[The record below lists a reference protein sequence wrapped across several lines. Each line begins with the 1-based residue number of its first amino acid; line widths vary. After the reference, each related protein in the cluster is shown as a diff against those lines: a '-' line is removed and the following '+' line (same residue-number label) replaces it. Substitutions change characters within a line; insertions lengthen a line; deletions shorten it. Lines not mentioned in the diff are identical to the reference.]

1 MPRSRV
7 VVATKVDGYIFDA
20 YIKTE
25 HSRTVKL
32 TENPVQG
39 GAAVVDHSYNEP
51 NKLTMQIAMTDS
63 AVAVGGRFSG
73 GEGRSVN
80 AYKTLV
86 RIMTAREPITV
97 TTRLGSYKNMII
109 IQMTASETRETMHA
123 LDCTITLQEIITAS
137 VSIVKVSASPQVT
150 GSTNRGTPQV
160 EEPNQSALSLL
171 NNLIFGGD

>member
-7 VVATKVDGYIFDA
+7 VVSTKVDGYIFDA
-20 YIKTE
+20 YIKTQ

-63 AVAVGGRFSG
+63 AVAIGGRFSG

-86 RIMTAREPITV
+86 RIMTARE
-97 TTRLGSYKNMII
+97 
-109 IQMTASETRETMHA
+109 TRETMHA

-137 VSIVKVSASPQVT
+137 VSIVTVSSAPQVT

-171 NNLIFGGD
+171 SNLIFGGD

>member
-7 VVATKVDGYIFDA
+7 VVSTKVDGYIFDA

-63 AVAVGGRFSG
+63 AVAIGGRFSG

-97 TTRLGSYKNMII
+97 TTRLGSYKNMVIV
-109 IQMTASETRETMHA
+109 QMTASETRETMHA

-137 VSIVKVSASPQVT
+137 VSIVKVSSAPQVT

-171 NNLIFGGD
+171 SNLIFGGD

>member
-7 VVATKVDGYIFDA
+7 VVSTKVDGYIFDA

-63 AVAVGGRFSG
+63 AVAIGGRFSG

-97 TTRLGSYKNMII
+97 TTRLG
-109 IQMTASETRETMHA
+109 ETRETMHA

-171 NNLIFGGD
+171 SNLIFGGD

>member
-1 MPRSRV
+1 MAREKV
-7 VVATKVDGYIFDA
+7 VVSTKIDGYIFDA

-25 HSRTVKL
+25 HTRSVRL
-32 TENPVQG
+32 TENPVQS

-51 NKLTMQIAMTDS
+51 QKLTIQLAMTDA
-63 AVAVGGRFSG
+63 AVSVGGRFSG

-97 TTRLGSYKNMII
+97 TTRLGTYRNMVI
-109 IQMTASETRETMHA
+109 IQMTATETKDTMTG
-123 LDCTITLQEIITAS
+123 LDCTVTMQEIITAT
-137 VSIVKVSASPQVT
+137 VSIVKVSAAPQVT

-171 NNLIFGGD
+171 SGLIFGR